1 GFLDWL
7 LFQAS
12 LSLLFSIVASD
23 YFDFSSSGKY
33 CYSCMSEAF
42 QKHWSF
48 LDQVYYRPI
57 NFTDHCYTMPTN
69 VHIGITPCAHSL
81 CVTVVEPRILV
92 YYRPINFTDHCYTMP
107 TNVHIGIT
115 PCAHSLCVTVVE
127 PRILAGHHVGNNVI
141 RGCFSSVFKYGQTP
155 KAQSSPVLDTACS
168 RMPAHRLLPPHLA
181 RRSSNRTVELC
192 WCVGQLCNDYPSA
205 ASGVLRS
212 SQLALCRLRLSLFIS
227 LTYLLCSSFL
237 LL

>member
-1 GFLDWL
+1 MKNK
-7 LFQAS
+7 QKII
-12 LSLLFSIVASD
+12 SIYKVSVENEKNV
-23 YFDFSSSGKY
+23 FSSSGKY

-48 LDQVYYRPI
+48 LDQ
-57 NFTDHCYTMPTN
+57 
-69 VHIGITPCAHSL
+69 
-81 CVTVVEPRILV
+81 V